1 MEESNKRETKKY
13 AQKEIVYSSPIY
25 IYIYNLHHFSTL
37 FLSLCSL
44 FEWCT
49 MTREFSCKSLI
60 DFMDHLSL
68 RLSLLGSSS
77 FRAFVWLYL
86 VGRIEKREKRKR

>member
-1 MEESNKRETKKY
+1 
-13 AQKEIVYSSPIY
+13 
-25 IYIYNLHHFSTL
+25 
-37 FLSLCSL
+37 
-44 FEWCT
+44 